1 MKARGNQ
8 PDGREDM
15 YSSTHWHAPTH
26 EKIHAYHK
34 KNTIWKKLAVSVA
47 AVATAIGGVTVTT
60 SAAQAA
66 TNRDSYADTVENS
79 TFQAARAKYG
89 LAEQMSEGATL
100 HAWEWS
106 FKTIEQHIPEI
117 AAAGYTSVQTEP
129 ISAIHTGN
137 KGKIFTEN
145 WYYVY
150 QPTDTTIG
158 NWVMGSESDLKSLCA
173 TAHKYGV
180 RIIVDVVANHMTATW
195 NAIADR
201 WKKSDLYHHDCNDGD
216 VQDYNNRYQVT
227 HCKLLSLYDINTSKT
242 ETANMMHDYLVQAVN
257 DGVDGFR
264 FDAAKHIELP
274 NEYDGSQYWNIVLN
288 NGAQFQY
295 GEVLQDSISHDAD
308 YAKLFANNSRH
319 GGGVTASYYG
329 VKLRG
334 ALSSKNLNAG
344 NLNNWDNAAGGNN
357 LVSWVESHDNY
368 SNKPDD
374 YGASMKMSE
383 WEMTMG
389 WGVIGSRSQTM
400 PLYFDRPVGSGGNQ
414 PQFAEKS
421 QLGDAGSDSWK
432 DSQVVAVNH
441 FRNKMNNA
449 KAKEYMRN
457 CGDNSCLMVER
468 YIKDGN
474 ADSDGVTVVNMNG
487 DKSLAGTETTLDDG
501 TYTDQV
507 NGGTLTVSGGKIT
520 SGTAKGGKISVFYN
534 SNLASVSANPTG
546 GSFKTDTT
554 KVTLHASNVTSA
566 SYTTSEGASGSY
578 QDGDTITIGAKTA
591 VNGTITLK
599 LQGTDKDGKTVS
611 AEYTFTKKDPA
622 AVSIAYAKKPSN
634 WSNLYAYV
642 YVDDSSAATLKQNA
656 KWPGVAMTKVSAG
669 DSCGKDGEYKYE
681 IPDGFDENVR
691 IIFNDGNATNTLKY
705 PADTAEG
712 VDAAGLKIDG
722 TYAWNGDTT
731 ASGTWT
737 ARSCAVVTVN
747 SVKINQKDFTTDLTN
762 GAKTTKLTA
771 TTDPAGVNVSWSSS
785 NEAVAKVASDGTVT
799 PVKAGTAKITAKAG
813 GKTASITVTVTGIPP
828 LDPVEKNTIYATKP
842 SGWGDLYAYVYTGD
856 GATAANNAAWPGVK
870 MTATTASDGCRQA
883 NAYRYAVPD
892 DLAKGAKVIFNDGG
906 SQQYPGSREPGI
918 AYDGG
923 IVKWDGAT
931 AALPALDCPTDVPVT
946 SVSISGSGVKD
957 GKATVR
963 KGASLQLAAAVNPSN
978 ATDRAVSWKSSD
990 TAVATVDKA
999 GKVTGV
1005 KAGTATVTATA
1016 GGKSASV
1023 EVTVEEPRTT
1033 VQITFDAAADLKAG
1047 ETLYAVGDWG
1057 QANAW
1062 KRAGGVRL
1070 AGADGSYTGTATV
1083 AKGHSVTARLVKVAA
1098 DGKTEWDKIGDVKAT
1113 ADSAKTVSLKWDEN
1127 AGKTV
1132 NVTINAAADL
1142 KAGETLYAVGDWGQA
1157 NAWKRAG
1164 GVKLAQSGSIY
1175 TGTAKV
1181 DRNHAMTFRLIKVDA
1196 SGRTTWDPTTDRKT
1210 TADKTKSIGVA
1221 WSINKVNEDG
1231 SIPDGN
1237 EFYITGKGVENG
1249 KLTMQARHLAEL
1261 NLVGASTS
1269 DKVTWWSDSAAVA
1282 VSGTG
1287 TVYAVQKGTAKVS
1300 AKVGTK
1306 IASVDITV
1314 EDNSVNKVS
1323 SVTITGDG
1331 VSNGKLSIVAGK
1343 NIQLNAT
1350 VLPENATNKTVSW
1363 TSSNSS
1369 VVNVMGTGV
1378 LTTAKA
1384 GTATITA
1391 TADGVSAKVAVT
1403 VTAAPNPF
1411 NDDIVIAGAESG
1423 KVIGSEQFQLTVREK
1438 DGSSF
1443 ANVEWSIPDTN
1454 LLMFINKG
1462 FSKTTTGR
1470 TVGLKA
1476 QYDLSRH
1483 DYVDT
1488 VISVKATR
1496 TDGTVL
1502 TAQKKISVGGS
1513 DSVSDSDPLDSLTP
1527 SADGLTKTGDNEYT
1541 ITIPAGSS
1549 KHVSVTA
1556 LPSNAR
1562 QLPLWKELGG
1572 DDTVATVDADGT
1584 IYAHKAGT
1592 FATSANNYN
1601 RYFQLTVVV
1610 E

>member
-15 YSSTHWHAPTH
+15 HSSTHWHAPTH

-622 AVSIAYAKKPSN
+622 AVSVAYAKKPSN

-712 VDAAGLKIDG
+712 EDAAGLSIDG

-762 GAKTTKLTA
+762 GAKTIKLTA

-813 GKTASITVTVTGIPP
+813 GKSASITVTVTGVPP
-828 LDPVEKNTIYATKP
+828 LDPVGKNTIYATKP

-870 MTATTASDGCRQA
+870 MTATTASDGCRQS

-906 SQQYPGSREPGI
+906 SNQYPGSREPGI

-923 IVKWDGAT
+923 IVKWDGA

-946 SVSISGSGVKD
+946 SVSISGPGVKA
-957 GKATVR
+957 GKATIR
-963 KGASLQLAAAVNPSN
+963 RNASLQLAATVSPGN
-978 ATDRAVSWKSSD
+978 ATDRTVAWKSGD

-1005 KAGTATVTATA
+1005 KAGKATITATA

-1023 EVTVEEPRTT
+1023 EVTVEDEPAST
-1033 VQITFDAAADLKAG
+1033 VDITFRASGVDLK
-1047 ETLYAVGDWG
+1047 
-1057 QANAW
+1057 
-1062 KRAGGVRL
+1062 
-1070 AGADGSYTGTATV
+1070 S
-1083 AKGHSVTARLVKVAA
+1083 
-1098 DGKTEWDKIGDVKAT
+1098 
-1113 ADSAKTVSLKWDEN
+1113 
-1127 AGKTV
+1127 
-1132 NVTINAAADL
+1132 
-1142 KAGETLYAVGDWGQA
+1142 GETLYAVGDWGQA

-1164 GVKLAQSGSIY
+1164 GVKLAKSGGSY
-1175 TGTAKV
+1175 TGTTTVAKG
-1181 DRNHAMTFRLIKVDA
+1181 HAMAFRLIKVDA
-1196 SGRTTWDPTTDRKT
+1196 SGKTTWDPAKDRKAVADQSKTLDVTWDGSVVSQNVSVTINAAADLKSGETLYAVGDWGQDGKTWSRASGVKLSAKSDGTYAGTVSVKTGHAMAFRLIKVDASGKTTWDPASDRKT

-1221 WSINKVNEDG
+1221 WDVATVNENG
-1231 SIPDGN
+1231 VPPSTLA
-1237 EFYITGKGVENG
+1237 ITGDGVVNG
-1249 KLTMQARHLAEL
+1249 KLTLSAGSLAQL
-1261 NLVGASTS
+1261 SVSGTS
-1269 DKVTWWSDSAAVA
+1269 SKVDMWWSDGAAVA

-1287 TVYAVQKGTAKVS
+1287 TVYAVQKGTAKVN
-1300 AKVGTK
+1300 AKVDGKTL
-1306 IASVDITV
+1306 SLTITV
-1314 EDNSVNKVS
+1314 E
-1323 SVTITGDG
+1323 
-1331 VSNGKLSIVAGK
+1331 
-1343 NIQLNAT
+1343 
-1350 VLPENATNKTVSW
+1350 
-1363 TSSNSS
+1363 
-1369 VVNVMGTGV
+1369 
-1378 LTTAKA
+1378 
-1384 GTATITA
+1384 
-1391 TADGVSAKVAVT
+1391 
-1403 VTAAPNPF
+1403 
-1411 NDDIVIAGAESG
+1411 
-1423 KVIGSEQFQLTVREK
+1423 
-1438 DGSSF
+1438 
-1443 ANVEWSIPDTN
+1443 
-1454 LLMFINKG
+1454 
-1462 FSKTTTGR
+1462 
-1470 TVGLKA
+1470 
-1476 QYDLSRH
+1476 
-1483 DYVDT
+1483 
-1488 VISVKATR
+1488 
-1496 TDGTVL
+1496 
-1502 TAQKKISVGGS
+1502 
-1513 DSVSDSDPLDSLTP
+1513 
-1527 SADGLTKTGDNEYT
+1527 
-1541 ITIPAGSS
+1541 
-1549 KHVSVTA
+1549 
-1556 LPSNAR
+1556 
-1562 QLPLWKELGG
+1562 
-1572 DDTVATVDADGT
+1572 
-1584 IYAHKAGT
+1584 
-1592 FATSANNYN
+1592 
-1601 RYFQLTVVV
+1601 
-1610 E
+1610 

>member
-1 MKARGNQ
+1 M
-8 PDGREDM
+8 
-15 YSSTHWHAPTH
+15 
-26 EKIHAYHK
+26 
-34 KNTIWKKLAVSVA
+34 
-47 AVATAIGGVTVTT
+47 
-60 SAAQAA
+60 
-66 TNRDSYADTVENS
+66 
-79 TFQAARAKYG
+79 
-89 LAEQMSEGATL
+89 
-100 HAWEWS
+100 
-106 FKTIEQHIPEI
+106 
-117 AAAGYTSVQTEP
+117 
-129 ISAIHTGN
+129 
-137 KGKIFTEN
+137 
-145 WYYVY
+145 
-150 QPTDTTIG
+150 
-158 NWVMGSESDLKSLCA
+158 
-173 TAHKYGV
+173 
-180 RIIVDVVANHMTATW
+180 
-195 NAIADR
+195 
-201 WKKSDLYHHDCNDGD
+201 
-216 VQDYNNRYQVT
+216 
-227 HCKLLSLYDINTSKT
+227 
-242 ETANMMHDYLVQAVN
+242 
-257 DGVDGFR
+257 
-264 FDAAKHIELP
+264 
-274 NEYDGSQYWNIVLN
+274 
-288 NGAQFQY
+288 
-295 GEVLQDSISHDAD
+295 
-308 YAKLFANNSRH
+308 
-319 GGGVTASYYG
+319 
-329 VKLRG
+329 
-334 ALSSKNLNAG
+334 
-344 NLNNWDNAAGGNN
+344 
-357 LVSWVESHDNY
+357 ESHDNY

-566 SYTTSEGASGSY
+566 SYTTSEGSSGSY
-578 QDGDTITIGAKTA
+578 QDGDTIAIGAKTA

-712 VDAAGLKIDG
+712 EDAAGLSIDG

-762 GAKTTKLTA
+762 GAKTIKLTA

-785 NEAVAKVASDGTVT
+785 NETVAKVASDGTVT

-813 GKTASITVTVTGIPP
+813 GKTASITVTVTGVPP
-828 LDPVEKNTIYATKP
+828 LDPVGKNTIYATKP

-883 NAYRYAVPD
+883 NAYRYVVPD

-906 SQQYPGSREPGI
+906 SNQYPGSREPGI

-946 SVSISGSGVKD
+946 SVSISGPGVKD

-963 KGASLQLAAAVNPSN
+963 RNASLQLAATVSPGN
-978 ATDRAVSWKSSD
+978 ATDRTVAWKSGD

-1005 KAGTATVTATA
+1005 KAGKATITATA

-1023 EVTVEEPRTT
+1023 EVTVEEPQTT

-1057 QANAW
+1057 QGKGKIWN
-1062 KRAGGVRL
+1062 RAGGVRL
-1070 AGADGSYTGTATV
+1070 AGADGSYTGTTTV
-1083 AKGHSVTARLVKVAA
+1083 AKGHSVTARLVKVTA
-1098 DGKTEWDKIGDVKAT
+1098 DGKTEWDKIGDMKAT
-1113 ADSAKTVSLKWDEN
+1113 ADSSKTVSLKWDEN

-1132 NVTINAAADL
+1132 GITINAAADL
-1142 KAGETLYAVGDWGQA
+1142 KAGETLYAVGDWGQGKGKIW
-1157 NAWKRAG
+1157 NRAG
-1164 GVKLAQSGSIY
+1164 GVRLAQSGSIY

-1210 TADKTKSIGVA
+1210 TADKTKSIGVT

-1249 KLTMQARHLAEL
+1249 KLTMQAHHLAEL

-1287 TVYAVQKGTAKVS
+1287 TVYAVQKGAAKVS

-1306 IASVDITV
+1306 IASVDVTV

-1323 SVTITGDG
+1323 SVTIAGDG

-1423 KVIGSEQFQLTVREK
+1423 KVIGSEQFQLTAREK

>member
-1 MKARGNQ
+1 MKVRGNQ
-8 PDGREDM
+8 SDGGEDM

-26 EKIHAYHK
+26 EKTHAYHK

-89 LAEQMSEGATL
+89 LTEQMSEGATL

-201 WKKSDLYHHDCNDGD
+201 WRKSDLYHHDCNDGE

-227 HCKLLSLYDINTSKT
+227 HCKLLGLYDINTSKT

-288 NGAQFQY
+288 NGTQFQY

-374 YGASMKMSE
+374 YGASLKMSE

-400 PLYFDRPVGSGGNQ
+400 PLYFDRPVGSGGSQ
-414 PQFAEKS
+414 PQFAEKN

-432 DSQVVAVNH
+432 DPQVVAVNH

-534 SNLASVSANPTG
+534 NNLASVSANPTG

-622 AVSIAYAKKPSN
+622 AVSVAYAKKPSN

-705 PADTAEG
+705 PADTTEG

-762 GAKTTKLTA
+762 GVKTIKLTA

-785 NEAVAKVASDGTVT
+785 NETVAKVASDGTVT
-799 PVKAGTAKITAKAG
+799 PVKAGTAKITAKSG
-813 GKTASITVTVTGIPP
+813 GKTASITVTVTGVPP

-842 SGWGDLYAYVYTGD
+842 SGWGKMYAYVYTGD
-856 GATAANNAAWPGVK
+856 GATAKNNAAWPGVK

-883 NAYRYAVPD
+883 NAYKYVVPD

-906 SQQYPGSREPGI
+906 SQQFPGSRQPGLD
-918 AYDGG
+918 YNGG
-923 IVKWDGAT
+923 IVRWAG
-931 AALPALDCPTDVPVT
+931 
-946 SVSISGSGVKD
+946 SGSTLETLKCETTIPVESVTLSGDGVKA

-963 KGASLQLAAAVNPSN
+963 KGASLQLTATVNPGN
-978 ATDRAVSWKSSD
+978 ATDRTVAWTSSS
-990 TAVATVDKA
+990 TAVATVDKS

-1005 KAGTATVTATA
+1005 KAGTATVTAKA
-1016 GGKSASV
+1016 GGKTASV
-1023 EVTVEEPRTT
+1023 EVTV
-1033 VQITFDAAADLKAG
+1033 
-1047 ETLYAVGDWG
+1047 
-1057 QANAW
+1057 
-1062 KRAGGVRL
+1062 
-1070 AGADGSYTGTATV
+1070 
-1083 AKGHSVTARLVKVAA
+1083 
-1098 DGKTEWDKIGDVKAT
+1098 
-1113 ADSAKTVSLKWDEN
+1113 
-1127 AGKTV
+1127 
-1132 NVTINAAADL
+1132 
-1142 KAGETLYAVGDWGQA
+1142 
-1157 NAWKRAG
+1157 
-1164 GVKLAQSGSIY
+1164 
-1175 TGTAKV
+1175 
-1181 DRNHAMTFRLIKVDA
+1181 
-1196 SGRTTWDPTTDRKT
+1196 
-1210 TADKTKSIGVA
+1210 
-1221 WSINKVNEDG
+1221 
-1231 SIPDGN
+1231 
-1237 EFYITGKGVENG
+1237 
-1249 KLTMQARHLAEL
+1249 
-1261 NLVGASTS
+1261 
-1269 DKVTWWSDSAAVA
+1269 
-1282 VSGTG
+1282 
-1287 TVYAVQKGTAKVS
+1287 
-1300 AKVGTK
+1300 
-1306 IASVDITV
+1306 
-1314 EDNSVNKVS
+1314 
-1323 SVTITGDG
+1323 
-1331 VSNGKLSIVAGK
+1331 
-1343 NIQLNAT
+1343 
-1350 VLPENATNKTVSW
+1350 
-1363 TSSNSS
+1363 
-1369 VVNVMGTGV
+1369 
-1378 LTTAKA
+1378 
-1384 GTATITA
+1384 
-1391 TADGVSAKVAVT
+1391 
-1403 VTAAPNPF
+1403 
-1411 NDDIVIAGAESG
+1411 
-1423 KVIGSEQFQLTVREK
+1423 
-1438 DGSSF
+1438 
-1443 ANVEWSIPDTN
+1443 
-1454 LLMFINKG
+1454 
-1462 FSKTTTGR
+1462 TGR
-1470 TVGLKA
+1470 
-1476 QYDLSRH
+1476 
-1483 DYVDT
+1483 
-1488 VISVKATR
+1488 
-1496 TDGTVL
+1496 
-1502 TAQKKISVGGS
+1502 
-1513 DSVSDSDPLDSLTP
+1513 
-1527 SADGLTKTGDNEYT
+1527 
-1541 ITIPAGSS
+1541 
-1549 KHVSVTA
+1549 
-1556 LPSNAR
+1556 
-1562 QLPLWKELGG
+1562 
-1572 DDTVATVDADGT
+1572 
-1584 IYAHKAGT
+1584 
-1592 FATSANNYN
+1592 
-1601 RYFQLTVVV
+1601 
-1610 E
+1610 

>member
-15 YSSTHWHAPTH
+15 HSSTHWHAPTH

-566 SYTTSEGASGSY
+566 SYTTSEGSSGSY
-578 QDGDTITIGAKTA
+578 QDGDTIAIGAKTA
-591 VNGTITLK
+591 VNGIITLK

-712 VDAAGLKIDG
+712 EDAAGLSIDG

-762 GAKTTKLTA
+762 GAKTIKLTA

-813 GKTASITVTVTGIPP
+813 GKSASITVTVTGVPP
-828 LDPVEKNTIYATKP
+828 LDPVGKNTIYATKP

-892 DLAKGAKVIFNDGG
+892 DLSKDAKVIFNDGG
-906 SQQYPGSREPGI
+906 SQQFPGSREPGI

-946 SVSISGSGVKD
+946 SVSISGPGVKD

-963 KGASLQLAAAVNPSN
+963 KGASLQLAATVSPGN
-978 ATDRAVSWKSSD
+978 ATDRTVAWKSGD

-1005 KAGTATVTATA
+1005 KAGKATITATA

-1057 QANAW
+1057 QGKGKIWN
-1062 KRAGGVRL
+1062 RAGGVR
-1070 AGADGSYTGTATV
+1070 
-1083 AKGHSVTARLVKVAA
+1083 
-1098 DGKTEWDKIGDVKAT
+1098 
-1113 ADSAKTVSLKWDEN
+1113 
-1127 AGKTV
+1127 
-1132 NVTINAAADL
+1132 
-1142 KAGETLYAVGDWGQA
+1142 
-1157 NAWKRAG
+1157 
-1164 GVKLAQSGSIY
+1164 LAQSGSIY

-1210 TADKTKSIGVA
+1210 TADKTKSIGVT

-1249 KLTMQARHLAEL
+1249 KLTMQAHHLAEL

-1282 VSGTG
+1282 VSDTG
-1287 TVYAVQKGTAKVS
+1287 TVYAVQKGAAKVS

-1403 VTAAPNPF
+1403 VTTAPNPF

-1423 KVIGSEQFQLTVREK
+1423 KVIGSEQFQLTAREK

>member
-8 PDGREDM
+8 PDGKEDM

-201 WKKSDLYHHDCNDGD
+201 WRKSDLYHHDCNDGD

-566 SYTTSEGASGSY
+566 SYTTSEGGSGSY
-578 QDGDTITIGAKTA
+578 QDGDTIAIGAKTA

-599 LQGTDKDGKTVS
+599 LQGADKDGKTVS

-762 GAKTTKLTA
+762 GAKTIKLTA

-813 GKTASITVTVTGIPP
+813 GKSASITVTVTGVPP
-828 LDPVEKNTIYATKP
+828 LDPVGKNTIYATKP

-870 MTATTASDGCRQA
+870 MTATTASDGCRQS

-906 SQQYPGSREPGI
+906 SQQFPGSREPGI

-923 IVKWDGAT
+923 IVKWDGAA

-946 SVSISGSGVKD
+946 SVSISGPGVKD

-963 KGASLQLAAAVNPSN
+963 RNASLQLAATVSPGN
-978 ATDRAVSWKSSD
+978 ATDRTVAWKSGD

-1005 KAGTATVTATA
+1005 KAGKATITATA

-1023 EVTVEEPRTT
+1023 EVTVEEPQTT

-1057 QANAW
+1057 QGKGKIWN
-1062 KRAGGVRL
+1062 RAGGVR
-1070 AGADGSYTGTATV
+1070 
-1083 AKGHSVTARLVKVAA
+1083 
-1098 DGKTEWDKIGDVKAT
+1098 
-1113 ADSAKTVSLKWDEN
+1113 
-1127 AGKTV
+1127 
-1132 NVTINAAADL
+1132 
-1142 KAGETLYAVGDWGQA
+1142 
-1157 NAWKRAG
+1157 
-1164 GVKLAQSGSIY
+1164 LAQSGSIY

-1210 TADKTKSIGVA
+1210 TADKTKSIGVT

-1249 KLTMQARHLAEL
+1249 KLTMQAHHLAEL

-1287 TVYAVQKGTAKVS
+1287 TVYAVQKGAAKVS

-1306 IASVDITV
+1306 IASVDVTV

-1323 SVTITGDG
+1323 SVTIAGDG

-1423 KVIGSEQFQLTVREK
+1423 KVIGSEQFQLTAREK

>member
-1 MKARGNQ
+1 M
-8 PDGREDM
+8 
-15 YSSTHWHAPTH
+15 
-26 EKIHAYHK
+26 
-34 KNTIWKKLAVSVA
+34 
-47 AVATAIGGVTVTT
+47 
-60 SAAQAA
+60 
-66 TNRDSYADTVENS
+66 
-79 TFQAARAKYG
+79 
-89 LAEQMSEGATL
+89 
-100 HAWEWS
+100 
-106 FKTIEQHIPEI
+106 
-117 AAAGYTSVQTEP
+117 
-129 ISAIHTGN
+129 
-137 KGKIFTEN
+137 
-145 WYYVY
+145 
-150 QPTDTTIG
+150 
-158 NWVMGSESDLKSLCA
+158 
-173 TAHKYGV
+173 
-180 RIIVDVVANHMTATW
+180 
-195 NAIADR
+195 
-201 WKKSDLYHHDCNDGD
+201 
-216 VQDYNNRYQVT
+216 
-227 HCKLLSLYDINTSKT
+227 
-242 ETANMMHDYLVQAVN
+242 
-257 DGVDGFR
+257 
-264 FDAAKHIELP
+264 
-274 NEYDGSQYWNIVLN
+274 
-288 NGAQFQY
+288 
-295 GEVLQDSISHDAD
+295 
-308 YAKLFANNSRH
+308 
-319 GGGVTASYYG
+319 
-329 VKLRG
+329 
-334 ALSSKNLNAG
+334 
-344 NLNNWDNAAGGNN
+344 
-357 LVSWVESHDNY
+357 
-368 SNKPDD
+368 
-374 YGASMKMSE
+374 
-383 WEMTMG
+383 
-389 WGVIGSRSQTM
+389 
-400 PLYFDRPVGSGGNQ
+400 
-414 PQFAEKS
+414 
-421 QLGDAGSDSWK
+421 
-432 DSQVVAVNH
+432 
-441 FRNKMNNA
+441 
-449 KAKEYMRN
+449 
-457 CGDNSCLMVER
+457 
-468 YIKDGN
+468 
-474 ADSDGVTVVNMNG
+474 
-487 DKSLAGTETTLDDG
+487 
-501 TYTDQV
+501 
-507 NGGTLTVSGGKIT
+507 
-520 SGTAKGGKISVFYN
+520 
-534 SNLASVSANPTG
+534 
-546 GSFKTDTT
+546 
-554 KVTLHASNVTSA
+554 TLHASNVTSA

-622 AVSIAYAKKPSN
+622 AVSVAYAKKPSN

-712 VDAAGLKIDG
+712 EDAAGLSIDG

-762 GAKTTKLTA
+762 GAKTIKLTA

-785 NEAVAKVASDGTVT
+785 NETVAKVASDGTVT

-813 GKTASITVTVTGIPP
+813 GKTASITVTVTGVPP

-906 SQQYPGSREPGI
+906 SNQYPGSREPGI

-946 SVSISGSGVKD
+946 SVSISGPGVKA
-957 GKATVR
+957 GKATIR
-963 KGASLQLAAAVNPSN
+963 RNASLQLAATVSPGN
-978 ATDRAVSWKSSD
+978 ATDRTVAWKSGD

-1005 KAGTATVTATA
+1005 KAGKATITATA

-1023 EVTVEEPRTT
+1023 EVTVEEPQTT

-1057 QANAW
+1057 QGKGKIWN
-1062 KRAGGVRL
+1062 RAGGVRL
-1070 AGADGSYTGTATV
+1070 AGADGSYTGTTTV
-1083 AKGHSVTARLVKVAA
+1083 AKGHSVTARLVKVTA

-1113 ADSAKTVSLKWDEN
+1113 ADSSKTVSLKWDEN

-1132 NVTINAAADL
+1132 GITINAAADL
-1142 KAGETLYAVGDWGQA
+1142 KAGETLYAVGDWGQGKGKIW
-1157 NAWKRAG
+1157 NRAG
-1164 GVKLAQSGSIY
+1164 GVRLAQSGSIY

-1210 TADKTKSIGVA
+1210 TADKTKSIGVT

-1249 KLTMQARHLAEL
+1249 KLTMQAHHLAEL

-1306 IASVDITV
+1306 IASVDVTV

-1323 SVTITGDG
+1323 SVTIAGDG

-1423 KVIGSEQFQLTVREK
+1423 KVIGSEQFQLTAREK

>member
-15 YSSTHWHAPTH
+15 HSSTHWHAPTH

-106 FKTIEQHIPEI
+106 FKTIERHIPEI

-216 VQDYNNRYQVT
+216 VQDYNNRYLVT

-566 SYTTSEGASGSY
+566 SYTTSEGSSGSY
-578 QDGDTITIGAKTA
+578 QDGGTIAIGAKTA
-591 VNGTITLK
+591 VNGIITLK

-712 VDAAGLKIDG
+712 EDAAGLSIDG

-762 GAKTTKLTA
+762 GAKTIKLTA

-813 GKTASITVTVTGIPP
+813 GKTASITVTVTGVPP

-883 NAYRYAVPD
+883 NAYRYVVPD
-892 DLAKGAKVIFNDGG
+892 DLSKGAKVIFNDGG
-906 SQQYPGSREPGI
+906 SNQYPGSREPGI

-946 SVSISGSGVKD
+946 SVSISGPGVKA

-963 KGASLQLAAAVNPSN
+963 KGASLQLAATVSPGN
-978 ATDRAVSWKSSD
+978 ATDRTVAWKSGD

-1005 KAGTATVTATA
+1005 KAGKATITATA

-1023 EVTVEEPRTT
+1023 EVTVEEPQTT

-1057 QANAW
+1057 QGKGKIWN
-1062 KRAGGVRL
+1062 RAGGVR
-1070 AGADGSYTGTATV
+1070 
-1083 AKGHSVTARLVKVAA
+1083 
-1098 DGKTEWDKIGDVKAT
+1098 
-1113 ADSAKTVSLKWDEN
+1113 
-1127 AGKTV
+1127 
-1132 NVTINAAADL
+1132 
-1142 KAGETLYAVGDWGQA
+1142 
-1157 NAWKRAG
+1157 
-1164 GVKLAQSGSIY
+1164 LAQSGSIY

-1210 TADKTKSIGVA
+1210 TADKTKSIGVT

-1249 KLTMQARHLAEL
+1249 KLTMQAHHLAEL

-1287 TVYAVQKGTAKVS
+1287 TVYAVQKGAAKVS

-1306 IASVDITV
+1306 IASVDVTV

-1323 SVTITGDG
+1323 SVTIAGDG

-1423 KVIGSEQFQLTVREK
+1423 KVIGSEQFQLTAREK

-1572 DDTVATVDADGT
+1572 DDAVATVDADGT

-1601 RYFQLTVVV
+1601 RYFKLTVVV

>member
-1 MKARGNQ
+1 MKVRGNQ
-8 PDGREDM
+8 SDGGEDM

-26 EKIHAYHK
+26 EKTHAYHK

-89 LAEQMSEGATL
+89 LTEQMSEGATL

-201 WKKSDLYHHDCNDGD
+201 WRKSDLYHHDCNDGE

-227 HCKLLSLYDINTSKT
+227 HCKLLGLYDINTSKT

-288 NGAQFQY
+288 NGTQFQY

-374 YGASMKMSE
+374 YGASLKMSE

-400 PLYFDRPVGSGGNQ
+400 PLYFDRPVGSGGSQ
-414 PQFAEKS
+414 PQFAEKN

-432 DSQVVAVNH
+432 DPQVVAVNH

-534 SNLASVSANPTG
+534 NNLASVSANPTG

-622 AVSIAYAKKPSN
+622 AVSVAYAKKPSN

-705 PADTAEG
+705 PADTTEG

-762 GAKTTKLTA
+762 GVKTIKLTA

-799 PVKAGTAKITAKAG
+799 PVKAGTAKITAKSG
-813 GKTASITVTVTGIPP
+813 GKTASITVTVTGVPP

-856 GATAANNAAWPGVK
+856 GATAVNNAAWPGVK

-883 NAYRYAVPD
+883 NAYKYVVPD

-906 SQQYPGSREPGI
+906 SKQFPGSRQPGI

-923 IVKWDGAT
+923 IVKWDGARST
-931 AALPALDCPTDVPVT
+931 LRPLNCTTTVPVT
-946 SVSISGSGVKD
+946 SVAHLRRRREGRQGH
-957 GKATVR
+957 R
-963 KGASLQLAAAVNPSN
+963 
-978 ATDRAVSWKSSD
+978 
-990 TAVATVDKA
+990 
-999 GKVTGV
+999 
-1005 KAGTATVTATA
+1005 
-1016 GGKSASV
+1016 
-1023 EVTVEEPRTT
+1023 EEGR
-1033 VQITFDAAADLKAG
+1033 VAAADGYGQPGQRHRQDGRLDQLQHRG
-1047 ETLYAVGDWG
+1047 RHGRQVRQGDGREGRHRDRHREGGRQDRERRGHRDRYAVPGPADDGVLQGPVLVEEREGELQGVLEPAAGRGRGQDDPGVRRLVEAHDPRHEGREGQGRVHGRQLVGQQRRQGLLRHRRGDG
-1057 QANAW
+1057 RVRRQGLLLRAVVPARQEAADDGVVQAGLLVEDGEGELQGVRRQADRRHERGPDGVVRRLVEAHDPRHEG
-1062 KRAGGVRL
+1062 RAGQGRVHGRQVVGQQL
-1070 AGADGSYTGTATV
+1070 RQELLRDRVEHGRG
-1083 AKGHSVTARLVKVAA
+1083 RR
-1098 DGKTEWDKIGDVKAT
+1098 
-1113 ADSAKTVSLKWDEN
+1113 
-1127 AGKTV
+1127 
-1132 NVTINAAADL
+1132 
-1142 KAGETLYAVGDWGQA
+1142 AVHRRRDPCL
-1157 NAWKRAG
+1157 R
-1164 GVKLAQSGSIY
+1164 
-1175 TGTAKV
+1175 
-1181 DRNHAMTFRLIKVDA
+1181 
-1196 SGRTTWDPTTDRKT
+1196 GRR
-1210 TADKTKSIGVA
+1210 
-1221 WSINKVNEDG
+1221 
-1231 SIPDGN
+1231 
-1237 EFYITGKGVENG
+1237 
-1249 KLTMQARHLAEL
+1249 
-1261 NLVGASTS
+1261 
-1269 DKVTWWSDSAAVA
+1269 AVA
-1282 VSGTG
+1282 
-1287 TVYAVQKGTAKVS
+1287 
-1300 AKVGTK
+1300 
-1306 IASVDITV
+1306 
-1314 EDNSVNKVS
+1314 EH
-1323 SVTITGDG
+1323 
-1331 VSNGKLSIVAGK
+1331 
-1343 NIQLNAT
+1343 
-1350 VLPENATNKTVSW
+1350 
-1363 TSSNSS
+1363 
-1369 VVNVMGTGV
+1369 
-1378 LTTAKA
+1378 
-1384 GTATITA
+1384 
-1391 TADGVSAKVAVT
+1391 
-1403 VTAAPNPF
+1403 
-1411 NDDIVIAGAESG
+1411 
-1423 KVIGSEQFQLTVREK
+1423 R
-1438 DGSSF
+1438 
-1443 ANVEWSIPDTN
+1443 
-1454 LLMFINKG
+1454 
-1462 FSKTTTGR
+1462 
-1470 TVGLKA
+1470 
-1476 QYDLSRH
+1476 
-1483 DYVDT
+1483 
-1488 VISVKATR
+1488 
-1496 TDGTVL
+1496 
-1502 TAQKKISVGGS
+1502 
-1513 DSVSDSDPLDSLTP
+1513 
-1527 SADGLTKTGDNEYT
+1527 
-1541 ITIPAGSS
+1541 
-1549 KHVSVTA
+1549 
-1556 LPSNAR
+1556 
-1562 QLPLWKELGG
+1562 
-1572 DDTVATVDADGT
+1572 
-1584 IYAHKAGT
+1584 
-1592 FATSANNYN
+1592 
-1601 RYFQLTVVV
+1601 
-1610 E
+1610 

>member
-1 MKARGNQ
+1 M
-8 PDGREDM
+8 
-15 YSSTHWHAPTH
+15 
-26 EKIHAYHK
+26 
-34 KNTIWKKLAVSVA
+34 
-47 AVATAIGGVTVTT
+47 
-60 SAAQAA
+60 
-66 TNRDSYADTVENS
+66 
-79 TFQAARAKYG
+79 
-89 LAEQMSEGATL
+89 
-100 HAWEWS
+100 
-106 FKTIEQHIPEI
+106 
-117 AAAGYTSVQTEP
+117 
-129 ISAIHTGN
+129 
-137 KGKIFTEN
+137 
-145 WYYVY
+145 
-150 QPTDTTIG
+150 
-158 NWVMGSESDLKSLCA
+158 
-173 TAHKYGV
+173 
-180 RIIVDVVANHMTATW
+180 
-195 NAIADR
+195 
-201 WKKSDLYHHDCNDGD
+201 
-216 VQDYNNRYQVT
+216 T

-520 SGTAKGGKISVFYN
+520 SGTAKGGKINVFYN

-762 GAKTTKLTA
+762 GAKTIKLTA

-813 GKTASITVTVTGIPP
+813 GKSASITVTVTGVPP
-828 LDPVEKNTIYATKP
+828 LDPVGKNTIYATKP

-856 GATAANNAAWPGVK
+856 GATAANNAAWPGVE
-870 MTATTASDGCRQA
+870 MTATTASDGCKQA

-892 DLAKGAKVIFNDGG
+892 DLSKGAKVIFNDGG
-906 SQQYPGSREPGI
+906 SNQYPGSREPGI

-946 SVSISGSGVKD
+946 SVSISGPGVKD

-963 KGASLQLAAAVNPSN
+963 RNASLQLAATVSPGN
-978 ATDRAVSWKSSD
+978 ATDRTVAWKSGD

-1005 KAGTATVTATA
+1005 KTGKATITATA

-1023 EVTVEEPRTT
+1023 EVTVEEPQTT

-1057 QANAW
+1057 QGKGKIWN
-1062 KRAGGVRL
+1062 RAGGVRL
-1070 AGADGSYTGTATV
+1070 AGADGSYTGTTTV
-1083 AKGHSVTARLVKVAA
+1083 AKGHSVTARLVKVTA
-1098 DGKTEWDKIGDVKAT
+1098 DGKTEWDKIGDMKAT
-1113 ADSAKTVSLKWDEN
+1113 ADSSKTVSLKWDEN

-1132 NVTINAAADL
+1132 GITINAAADL
-1142 KAGETLYAVGDWGQA
+1142 KAGETLYAVGDWGQGKGKIW
-1157 NAWKRAG
+1157 NRAG
-1164 GVKLAQSGSIY
+1164 GVRLAQSGSIY

-1210 TADKTKSIGVA
+1210 TADKTKSIGVT

-1249 KLTMQARHLAEL
+1249 KLTMQAHHLAEL

-1306 IASVDITV
+1306 IASVDVTV

-1323 SVTITGDG
+1323 SVTIAGDG

-1423 KVIGSEQFQLTVREK
+1423 KVIGSEQFQLTAREK

-1462 FSKTTTGR
+1462 FSKKTTGR

>member
-15 YSSTHWHAPTH
+15 HSSTHWHAPTH
-26 EKIHAYHK
+26 EKIRAYHK

-566 SYTTSEGASGSY
+566 SYTTSEGSSGSY
-578 QDGDTITIGAKTA
+578 QDGDTIAIGAKTA
-591 VNGTITLK
+591 VNGIITLK

-712 VDAAGLKIDG
+712 EDAAGLSIDG

-762 GAKTTKLTA
+762 GAKTIKLTA

-799 PVKAGTAKITAKAG
+799 PVKAGTAKITAKSG
-813 GKTASITVTVTGIPP
+813 GKTASITVTVTGVPP
-828 LDPVEKNTIYATKP
+828 LDPVGKNTIYATKP

-906 SQQYPGSREPGI
+906 SNQYPGSREPGI

-946 SVSISGSGVKD
+946 SVSISGPGVKD

-963 KGASLQLAAAVNPSN
+963 RNASLQLAATVSPGN
-978 ATDRAVSWKSSD
+978 ATDRTVAWKSGD

-1005 KAGTATVTATA
+1005 KAGKATITATA

-1023 EVTVEEPRTT
+1023 EVTVEEPQTT

-1057 QANAW
+1057 QGKGKIWN
-1062 KRAGGVRL
+1062 RAGGVR
-1070 AGADGSYTGTATV
+1070 
-1083 AKGHSVTARLVKVAA
+1083 
-1098 DGKTEWDKIGDVKAT
+1098 
-1113 ADSAKTVSLKWDEN
+1113 
-1127 AGKTV
+1127 
-1132 NVTINAAADL
+1132 
-1142 KAGETLYAVGDWGQA
+1142 
-1157 NAWKRAG
+1157 
-1164 GVKLAQSGSIY
+1164 LAQSGSIY

-1210 TADKTKSIGVA
+1210 TADKTKSIGVT

-1249 KLTMQARHLAEL
+1249 KLTMQAHHLAEL

-1287 TVYAVQKGTAKVS
+1287 TVYAVQKGAAKVS

-1323 SVTITGDG
+1323 SVTIAGDG

-1423 KVIGSEQFQLTVREK
+1423 KVIGSEQFQLTAREK

>member
-15 YSSTHWHAPTH
+15 HSSTHWHAPTH

-566 SYTTSEGASGSY
+566 SYTTSEGSSGSY
-578 QDGDTITIGAKTA
+578 QDGDTIAIGAKTA

-712 VDAAGLKIDG
+712 EDAAGLSIDG

-762 GAKTTKLTA
+762 GAKTIKLTA

-785 NEAVAKVASDGTVT
+785 NETVAKVASDGTVT

-813 GKTASITVTVTGIPP
+813 GKTASITVTVTGVPP
-828 LDPVEKNTIYATKP
+828 LDPVGKNTIYATKP

-883 NAYRYAVPD
+883 NAYRYVVPD

-906 SQQYPGSREPGI
+906 SNQYPGSREPGI

-946 SVSISGSGVKD
+946 SVSISGPGVKD

-963 KGASLQLAAAVNPSN
+963 RNASLQLAATVSPGN
-978 ATDRAVSWKSSD
+978 ATDRTVAWKSGD

-1005 KAGTATVTATA
+1005 KAGKATITATA

-1023 EVTVEEPRTT
+1023 EVTVEDEPAST
-1033 VQITFDAAADLKAG
+1033 VDITFRASGVDLK
-1047 ETLYAVGDWG
+1047 
-1057 QANAW
+1057 
-1062 KRAGGVRL
+1062 
-1070 AGADGSYTGTATV
+1070 S
-1083 AKGHSVTARLVKVAA
+1083 
-1098 DGKTEWDKIGDVKAT
+1098 
-1113 ADSAKTVSLKWDEN
+1113 
-1127 AGKTV
+1127 
-1132 NVTINAAADL
+1132 
-1142 KAGETLYAVGDWGQA
+1142 GETLYAVGDWGQA

-1164 GVKLAQSGSIY
+1164 GVKLAKSGGSY
-1175 TGTAKV
+1175 TGTTTVAKG
-1181 DRNHAMTFRLIKVDA
+1181 HAMAFRLIKVDA
-1196 SGRTTWDPTTDRKT
+1196 SGKTTWDPAKDRKAVADQSKTLDVTWDGSVVSQNVSVTINAAADLKSGETLYAVGDWGQDGKTWSRASGVKLSAKSDGTYAGTVSVKTGHAMAFRLIKVDASGKTTWDPASDRKT

-1221 WSINKVNEDG
+1221 WDVATVNENG
-1231 SIPDGN
+1231 VPPSTLA
-1237 EFYITGKGVENG
+1237 ITGDGVVNG
-1249 KLTMQARHLAEL
+1249 KLTLSAGSLAQL
-1261 NLVGASTS
+1261 SVSGTS
-1269 DKVTWWSDSAAVA
+1269 SKVDMWWSDGAAVA

-1287 TVYAVQKGTAKVS
+1287 TVYAVQKGTAKVN
-1300 AKVGTK
+1300 AKVDGKTL
-1306 IASVDITV
+1306 SLTITV
-1314 EDNSVNKVS
+1314 E
-1323 SVTITGDG
+1323 
-1331 VSNGKLSIVAGK
+1331 
-1343 NIQLNAT
+1343 
-1350 VLPENATNKTVSW
+1350 
-1363 TSSNSS
+1363 
-1369 VVNVMGTGV
+1369 
-1378 LTTAKA
+1378 
-1384 GTATITA
+1384 
-1391 TADGVSAKVAVT
+1391 
-1403 VTAAPNPF
+1403 
-1411 NDDIVIAGAESG
+1411 
-1423 KVIGSEQFQLTVREK
+1423 
-1438 DGSSF
+1438 
-1443 ANVEWSIPDTN
+1443 
-1454 LLMFINKG
+1454 
-1462 FSKTTTGR
+1462 
-1470 TVGLKA
+1470 
-1476 QYDLSRH
+1476 
-1483 DYVDT
+1483 
-1488 VISVKATR
+1488 
-1496 TDGTVL
+1496 
-1502 TAQKKISVGGS
+1502 
-1513 DSVSDSDPLDSLTP
+1513 
-1527 SADGLTKTGDNEYT
+1527 
-1541 ITIPAGSS
+1541 
-1549 KHVSVTA
+1549 
-1556 LPSNAR
+1556 
-1562 QLPLWKELGG
+1562 
-1572 DDTVATVDADGT
+1572 
-1584 IYAHKAGT
+1584 
-1592 FATSANNYN
+1592 
-1601 RYFQLTVVV
+1601 
-1610 E
+1610 

>member
-1 MKARGNQ
+1 MKVRGNQ
-8 PDGREDM
+8 SDGGEDM

-26 EKIHAYHK
+26 EKTHAYHK

-89 LAEQMSEGATL
+89 LTEQMSEGATL

-201 WKKSDLYHHDCNDGD
+201 WRKSDLYHHDCNDGE

-227 HCKLLSLYDINTSKT
+227 HCKLLGLYDINTSKT

-288 NGAQFQY
+288 NGTQFQY

-374 YGASMKMSE
+374 YGASLKMSE

-400 PLYFDRPVGSGGNQ
+400 PLYFDRPVGSGGSQ
-414 PQFAEKS
+414 PQFAEKN

-432 DSQVVAVNH
+432 DPQVVAVNH

-534 SNLASVSANPTG
+534 NNLASVSANPTG

-622 AVSIAYAKKPSN
+622 AVSVAYAKKPSN

-705 PADTAEG
+705 PADTTEG

-762 GAKTTKLTA
+762 GVKTIKLTA

-785 NEAVAKVASDGTVT
+785 NETVAKVASDGTVT
-799 PVKAGTAKITAKAG
+799 PVKAGTAKITAKSG
-813 GKTASITVTVTGIPP
+813 GKTASITVTVTGVPP

-856 GATAANNAAWPGVK
+856 GATAVNNAAWPGVK

-883 NAYRYAVPD
+883 NAYKYVVPD

-906 SQQYPGSREPGI
+906 SNQYPGSREPGI

-946 SVSISGSGVKD
+946 SVSISGPGVKA

-963 KGASLQLAAAVNPSN
+963 KGASLQLTATVNPGN
-978 ATDRAVSWKSSD
+978 ATDRTVAWTSSS
-990 TAVATVDKA
+990 TAVATVDKS

-1005 KAGTATVTATA
+1005 KAGTATVTAKA
-1016 GGKSASV
+1016 GGKTASV
-1023 EVTVEEPRTT
+1023 EVTVTDTPSPAQPMT
-1033 VQITFDAAADLKAG
+1033 VYYKAPSSWKSVKANYRVYSSPQQAAAGVKM
-1047 ETLYAVGDWG
+1047 T
-1057 QANAW
+1057 QACDGWW
-1062 KRAGGVRL
+1062 KL
-1070 AGADGSYTGTATV
+1070 TIPDTKGA
-1083 AKGHSVTARLVKVAA
+1083 RVKVAFTDGSSWDSNGGKDYYGTGA
-1098 DGKTEWDKIGDVKAT
+1098 VMAVSGGKVSSSEPSCQPDKKQPMTVWYRPASSWKTVKANYRVYADKQIAATNVGLTESCDGWWKLTIPDTKGAQVKVAFTDGKSWDNNSGRNYYATGSSMAVAGGQFIGDVT
-1113 ADSAKTVSLKWDEN
+1113 PVC
-1127 AGKTV
+1127 
-1132 NVTINAAADL
+1132 
-1142 KAGETLYAVGDWGQA
+1142 
-1157 NAWKRAG
+1157 
-1164 GVKLAQSGSIY
+1164 
-1175 TGTAKV
+1175 
-1181 DRNHAMTFRLIKVDA
+1181 
-1196 SGRTTWDPTTDRKT
+1196 
-1210 TADKTKSIGVA
+1210 
-1221 WSINKVNEDG
+1221 
-1231 SIPDGN
+1231 
-1237 EFYITGKGVENG
+1237 
-1249 KLTMQARHLAEL
+1249 
-1261 NLVGASTS
+1261 
-1269 DKVTWWSDSAAVA
+1269 AVA
-1282 VSGTG
+1282 
-1287 TVYAVQKGTAKVS
+1287 
-1300 AKVGTK
+1300 
-1306 IASVDITV
+1306 
-1314 EDNSVNKVS
+1314 
-1323 SVTITGDG
+1323 
-1331 VSNGKLSIVAGK
+1331 
-1343 NIQLNAT
+1343 
-1350 VLPENATNKTVSW
+1350 
-1363 TSSNSS
+1363 
-1369 VVNVMGTGV
+1369 
-1378 LTTAKA
+1378 
-1384 GTATITA
+1384 
-1391 TADGVSAKVAVT
+1391 
-1403 VTAAPNPF
+1403 
-1411 NDDIVIAGAESG
+1411 
-1423 KVIGSEQFQLTVREK
+1423 EQ
-1438 DGSSF
+1438 
-1443 ANVEWSIPDTN
+1443 
-1454 LLMFINKG
+1454 
-1462 FSKTTTGR
+1462 
-1470 TVGLKA
+1470 
-1476 QYDLSRH
+1476 
-1483 DYVDT
+1483 
-1488 VISVKATR
+1488 
-1496 TDGTVL
+1496 
-1502 TAQKKISVGGS
+1502 
-1513 DSVSDSDPLDSLTP
+1513 
-1527 SADGLTKTGDNEYT
+1527 
-1541 ITIPAGSS
+1541 
-1549 KHVSVTA
+1549 
-1556 LPSNAR
+1556 
-1562 QLPLWKELGG
+1562 
-1572 DDTVATVDADGT
+1572 
-1584 IYAHKAGT
+1584 
-1592 FATSANNYN
+1592 
-1601 RYFQLTVVV
+1601 
-1610 E
+1610 

>member
-15 YSSTHWHAPTH
+15 HSSTHWHATTH

-566 SYTTSEGASGSY
+566 SYTTSEGSSGSY
-578 QDGDTITIGAKTA
+578 QDGDTIAIGAKTA

-622 AVSIAYAKKPSN
+622 AVSVAYAKKPSN

-712 VDAAGLKIDG
+712 EDAAGLSIDG

-762 GAKTTKLTA
+762 GAKTIKLTA

-813 GKTASITVTVTGIPP
+813 GKSASITVTVTGVPP
-828 LDPVEKNTIYATKP
+828 LDPVGKNTIYATKP

-906 SQQYPGSREPGI
+906 SNQYPGSREPGI

-931 AALPALDCPTDVPVT
+931 AALPALGCPTDVPVT
-946 SVSISGSGVKD
+946 SVSISGPGVKD

-963 KGASLQLAAAVNPSN
+963 RNASLQLAATVSPGN
-978 ATDRAVSWKSSD
+978 ATDRTVAWKSGD

-1005 KAGTATVTATA
+1005 KAGKATITATA

-1023 EVTVEEPRTT
+1023 EVTVEEPQTT
-1033 VQITFDAAADLKAG
+1033 VQITFRAAADLKAG

-1057 QANAW
+1057 QGKGKIWN
-1062 KRAGGVRL
+1062 RAGGVR
-1070 AGADGSYTGTATV
+1070 
-1083 AKGHSVTARLVKVAA
+1083 
-1098 DGKTEWDKIGDVKAT
+1098 
-1113 ADSAKTVSLKWDEN
+1113 
-1127 AGKTV
+1127 
-1132 NVTINAAADL
+1132 
-1142 KAGETLYAVGDWGQA
+1142 
-1157 NAWKRAG
+1157 
-1164 GVKLAQSGSIY
+1164 LAQSGSIY

-1210 TADKTKSIGVA
+1210 TADKTKSIGVT

-1249 KLTMQARHLAEL
+1249 KLTMQAHHLAEL

-1287 TVYAVQKGTAKVS
+1287 TVYAVQKGAAKVS

-1306 IASVDITV
+1306 IASVDVTV

-1323 SVTITGDG
+1323 SVTIAGDG

-1423 KVIGSEQFQLTVREK
+1423 KVIGSEQFQLTAREK

>member
-400 PLYFDRPVGSGGNQ
+400 PLYFDRPVGSGGSQ

-534 SNLASVSANPTG
+534 SNLASVSANPTS

-622 AVSIAYAKKPSN
+622 AVSVAYAKKPSN

-712 VDAAGLKIDG
+712 EDAAGLSIDG

-813 GKTASITVTVTGIPP
+813 GKSASITVTVTGVPP
-828 LDPVEKNTIYATKP
+828 LDPVGKNTIYATKP

-946 SVSISGSGVKD
+946 SVSISGPGVKD

-963 KGASLQLAAAVNPSN
+963 KGASLQLAATVSPGN
-978 ATDRAVSWKSSD
+978 ATDRTVSWKSGD

-1005 KAGTATVTATA
+1005 KAGKATITATA

-1023 EVTVEEPRTT
+1023 EVTVEEPQTT
-1033 VQITFDAAADLKAG
+1033 VQITFRAAADLKAG

-1057 QANAW
+1057 QGKGKIWN
-1062 KRAGGVRL
+1062 RAGGVR
-1070 AGADGSYTGTATV
+1070 
-1083 AKGHSVTARLVKVAA
+1083 
-1098 DGKTEWDKIGDVKAT
+1098 
-1113 ADSAKTVSLKWDEN
+1113 
-1127 AGKTV
+1127 
-1132 NVTINAAADL
+1132 
-1142 KAGETLYAVGDWGQA
+1142 
-1157 NAWKRAG
+1157 
-1164 GVKLAQSGSIY
+1164 LAQSGSIY

-1210 TADKTKSIGVA
+1210 TADKTKSIGVT

-1249 KLTMQARHLAEL
+1249 KLTMQAHHLAEL

-1306 IASVDITV
+1306 IASVDVTA

-1323 SVTITGDG
+1323 SVTIAGDG

-1423 KVIGSEQFQLTVREK
+1423 KVIGSEQFQLTAREK

-1462 FSKTTTGR
+1462 FSKKTTGR

>member
-1 MKARGNQ
+1 
-8 PDGREDM
+8 
-15 YSSTHWHAPTH
+15 
-26 EKIHAYHK
+26 
-34 KNTIWKKLAVSVA
+34 
-47 AVATAIGGVTVTT
+47 
-60 SAAQAA
+60 
-66 TNRDSYADTVENS
+66 
-79 TFQAARAKYG
+79 
-89 LAEQMSEGATL
+89 
-100 HAWEWS
+100 
-106 FKTIEQHIPEI
+106 
-117 AAAGYTSVQTEP
+117 
-129 ISAIHTGN
+129 
-137 KGKIFTEN
+137 
-145 WYYVY
+145 
-150 QPTDTTIG
+150 
-158 NWVMGSESDLKSLCA
+158 
-173 TAHKYGV
+173 
-180 RIIVDVVANHMTATW
+180 
-195 NAIADR
+195 
-201 WKKSDLYHHDCNDGD
+201 
-216 VQDYNNRYQVT
+216 
-227 HCKLLSLYDINTSKT
+227 
-242 ETANMMHDYLVQAVN
+242 
-257 DGVDGFR
+257 
-264 FDAAKHIELP
+264 
-274 NEYDGSQYWNIVLN
+274 
-288 NGAQFQY
+288 
-295 GEVLQDSISHDAD
+295 
-308 YAKLFANNSRH
+308 
-319 GGGVTASYYG
+319 
-329 VKLRG
+329 
-334 ALSSKNLNAG
+334 
-344 NLNNWDNAAGGNN
+344 
-357 LVSWVESHDNY
+357 
-368 SNKPDD
+368 
-374 YGASMKMSE
+374 
-383 WEMTMG
+383 
-389 WGVIGSRSQTM
+389 
-400 PLYFDRPVGSGGNQ
+400 
-414 PQFAEKS
+414 
-421 QLGDAGSDSWK
+421 
-432 DSQVVAVNH
+432 
-441 FRNKMNNA
+441 MNNA

-762 GAKTTKLTA
+762 GAKTIKLTA

-813 GKTASITVTVTGIPP
+813 GKSASITVTVTGVPP
-828 LDPVEKNTIYATKP
+828 LDPVGKNTIYATKP

-856 GATAANNAAWPGVK
+856 GATAANNAAWPGVE

-892 DLAKGAKVIFNDGG
+892 DLSKGAKVIFNDGG
-906 SQQYPGSREPGI
+906 SNQYPGSREPGI

-946 SVSISGSGVKD
+946 SVSISGPGVKD

-963 KGASLQLAAAVNPSN
+963 RNASLQLAATVSPGN
-978 ATDRAVSWKSSD
+978 ATDRTVAWKSGD

-1005 KAGTATVTATA
+1005 KAGKATITATA

-1023 EVTVEEPRTT
+1023 EVTVEEPQTT
-1033 VQITFDAAADLKAG
+1033 VQITFRASGVDLKSG

-1057 QANAW
+1057 QGKGKIWN
-1062 KRAGGVRL
+1062 RAGGVRL
-1070 AGADGSYTGTATV
+1070 VGADGSYTGTTTV
-1083 AKGHSVTARLVKVAA
+1083 AKGHSVTARLVKVTA
-1098 DGKTEWDKIGDVKAT
+1098 DGKTEWDRIGDVKAT
-1113 ADSAKTVSLKWDEN
+1113 ADSSKTVSLRWDEN

-1132 NVTINAAADL
+1132 GITINAAADL
-1142 KAGETLYAVGDWGQA
+1142 KSGETLYAVGDWGQGKGKIW
-1157 NAWKRAG
+1157 NRAG
-1164 GVKLAQSGSIY
+1164 GVRLAQSGSIY

-1210 TADKTKSIGVA
+1210 TADKTKSIGVT

-1249 KLTMQARHLAEL
+1249 KLTMQAHHLAEL

-1287 TVYAVQKGTAKVS
+1287 TVYAVQKGAAKVS

-1306 IASVDITV
+1306 IASVDVTV

-1323 SVTITGDG
+1323 SVTIAGDG

-1423 KVIGSEQFQLTVREK
+1423 KVIGSEQFQLTAREK

-1443 ANVEWSIPDTN
+1443 TNVEWSIPDTN

>member
-15 YSSTHWHAPTH
+15 HSSTHWHAPTH

-566 SYTTSEGASGSY
+566 SYTTSEGSSGSY
-578 QDGDTITIGAKTA
+578 QDGDTIAIGAKTA
-591 VNGTITLK
+591 VNGIITLK

-712 VDAAGLKIDG
+712 EDAAGLSIDG

-762 GAKTTKLTA
+762 GAKTIKLTA

-813 GKTASITVTVTGIPP
+813 GKSASITVTVTGVPP
-828 LDPVEKNTIYATKP
+828 LDPVGKNTIYATKP

-906 SQQYPGSREPGI
+906 SQQFPGSREPGI

-946 SVSISGSGVKD
+946 SVSISGPGVKD

-963 KGASLQLAAAVNPSN
+963 KGASLQLAATVSPGN
-978 ATDRAVSWKSSD
+978 ATDRTVAWKSGD

-1005 KAGTATVTATA
+1005 KAGKATITATA

-1057 QANAW
+1057 QGKGKIWN
-1062 KRAGGVRL
+1062 RAGGVR
-1070 AGADGSYTGTATV
+1070 
-1083 AKGHSVTARLVKVAA
+1083 
-1098 DGKTEWDKIGDVKAT
+1098 
-1113 ADSAKTVSLKWDEN
+1113 
-1127 AGKTV
+1127 
-1132 NVTINAAADL
+1132 
-1142 KAGETLYAVGDWGQA
+1142 
-1157 NAWKRAG
+1157 
-1164 GVKLAQSGSIY
+1164 LAQSGSIY

-1210 TADKTKSIGVA
+1210 TADKTKSIGVT

-1249 KLTMQARHLAEL
+1249 KLTMQAHHLAEL

-1287 TVYAVQKGTAKVS
+1287 TVYAVQKGAAKVS

-1423 KVIGSEQFQLTVREK
+1423 KVIGSEQFQLTAREK

-1454 LLMFINKG
+1454 LVMFINKG

-1572 DDTVATVDADGT
+1572 DGTVATVDADGT

>member
-15 YSSTHWHAPTH
+15 HSSTHWHAPTH

-129 ISAIHTGN
+129 ISAIHAGN

-762 GAKTTKLTA
+762 GAKTIKLTA

-813 GKTASITVTVTGIPP
+813 GKSASITVTVTGVPP
-828 LDPVEKNTIYATKP
+828 LDPVGKNTIYATKP

-856 GATAANNAAWPGVK
+856 GATAANNAAWPGVE
-870 MTATTASDGCRQA
+870 MTATTASDGCKQA

-892 DLAKGAKVIFNDGG
+892 DLSKGAKVIFNDGG
-906 SQQYPGSREPGI
+906 SNQYPGSREPGI

-946 SVSISGSGVKD
+946 SVSISGPGVKD

-963 KGASLQLAAAVNPSN
+963 RNASLQLAATVSPGN
-978 ATDRAVSWKSSD
+978 ATDRTVAWKSGD

-1005 KAGTATVTATA
+1005 KTGKATITATA

-1023 EVTVEEPRTT
+1023 EVTVEEPQTT

-1057 QANAW
+1057 QGKGKIWN
-1062 KRAGGVRL
+1062 RAGGVR
-1070 AGADGSYTGTATV
+1070 
-1083 AKGHSVTARLVKVAA
+1083 
-1098 DGKTEWDKIGDVKAT
+1098 
-1113 ADSAKTVSLKWDEN
+1113 
-1127 AGKTV
+1127 
-1132 NVTINAAADL
+1132 
-1142 KAGETLYAVGDWGQA
+1142 
-1157 NAWKRAG
+1157 
-1164 GVKLAQSGSIY
+1164 LAQSGSIY

-1210 TADKTKSIGVA
+1210 TADKTKSIGVT

-1249 KLTMQARHLAEL
+1249 KLTMQAHHLAEL

-1306 IASVDITV
+1306 IASVDVTV

-1323 SVTITGDG
+1323 SVTIAGDG

-1423 KVIGSEQFQLTVREK
+1423 KVIGSEQFQLTAREK

-1462 FSKTTTGR
+1462 FSKKTTGR

>member
-1 MKARGNQ
+1 
-8 PDGREDM
+8 M

-26 EKIHAYHK
+26 EKVHAYHK
-34 KNTIWKKLAVSVA
+34 KNTIWKKLAISVA

-89 LAEQMSEGATL
+89 LTEQMSEGATL

-201 WKKSDLYHHDCNDGD
+201 WRKSDLYHHDCNDGS

-242 ETANMMHDYLVQAVN
+242 EAANMMHDYLVQAVN

-274 NEYDGSQYWNIVLN
+274 DEYDGSQYWNIVLN

-319 GGGVTASYYG
+319 GGAVTASYYG

-400 PLYFDRPVGSGGNQ
+400 PLYFDRPVGSGGSQ

-432 DSQVVAVNH
+432 DPQVVAVNH

-566 SYTTSEGASGSY
+566 SYTTSEGGSGSY

-622 AVSIAYAKKPSN
+622 AVSVAYAKKPSN

-712 VDAAGLKIDG
+712 EDAAGLSIDG

-785 NEAVAKVASDGTVT
+785 NETVAKVASDGTVT

-856 GATAANNAAWPGVK
+856 GATAKNNAAWPGVK

-978 ATDRAVSWKSSD
+978 ATDRAVSWKSGD
-990 TAVATVDKA
+990 TAVATVDRT

-1023 EVTVEEPRTT
+1023 EVTVEEPETT

-1062 KRAGGVRL
+1062 KRAGGVKL

-1113 ADSAKTVSLKWDEN
+1113 ADSSKTVSLKWDEN

-1210 TADKTKSIGVA
+1210 TADKTKSIGVT

-1249 KLTMQARHLAEL
+1249 KLTMQAHHLAEL

-1306 IASVDITV
+1306 IASVDVTV

-1323 SVTITGDG
+1323 SVTIAGDG

-1423 KVIGSEQFQLTVREK
+1423 KVIGSEQFQLTAREK

-1562 QLPLWKELGG
+1562 QLPLWKEVGG
-1572 DDTVATVDADGT
+1572 DDAVATVDADGT

-1601 RYFQLTVVV
+1601 RYFTLTVVV

>member
-15 YSSTHWHAPTH
+15 HSSTHWHAPTH

-566 SYTTSEGASGSY
+566 SYTTSEGSSGSY
-578 QDGDTITIGAKTA
+578 QDGDTIAIGAKTA
-591 VNGTITLK
+591 VNGIITLK

-712 VDAAGLKIDG
+712 EDAAGLSIDG

-762 GAKTTKLTA
+762 GAKTIKLTA

-799 PVKAGTAKITAKAG
+799 PVKAGTARITAKSG
-813 GKTASITVTVTGIPP
+813 GKTASITVTVTGVPP
-828 LDPVEKNTIYATKP
+828 LDPVGKNTIYATKP

-906 SQQYPGSREPGI
+906 SNQYPGSREPGI

-946 SVSISGSGVKD
+946 SVSISGPGVKD

-963 KGASLQLAAAVNPSN
+963 RNASLQLAATVSPGN
-978 ATDRAVSWKSSD
+978 ATDRTVAWKSGD

-1005 KAGTATVTATA
+1005 KAGKATITATA

-1023 EVTVEEPRTT
+1023 EVTVEEPQTT

-1057 QANAW
+1057 QGKGKIWN
-1062 KRAGGVRL
+1062 RAGGVR
-1070 AGADGSYTGTATV
+1070 
-1083 AKGHSVTARLVKVAA
+1083 
-1098 DGKTEWDKIGDVKAT
+1098 
-1113 ADSAKTVSLKWDEN
+1113 
-1127 AGKTV
+1127 
-1132 NVTINAAADL
+1132 
-1142 KAGETLYAVGDWGQA
+1142 
-1157 NAWKRAG
+1157 
-1164 GVKLAQSGSIY
+1164 LAQSGSIY

-1210 TADKTKSIGVA
+1210 TADKTKSIGVT

-1249 KLTMQARHLAEL
+1249 KLTMQAHHLAEL

-1287 TVYAVQKGTAKVS
+1287 TVYAVQKGAAKVS

-1323 SVTITGDG
+1323 SVTIAGDG

-1423 KVIGSEQFQLTVREK
+1423 KVIGSEQFQLTAREK

>member
-15 YSSTHWHAPTH
+15 HSSTHWHAPTH

-566 SYTTSEGASGSY
+566 SYTTSEGSSGSY
-578 QDGDTITIGAKTA
+578 QDGDTIAIGAKTA
-591 VNGTITLK
+591 VNGIITLK

-712 VDAAGLKIDG
+712 EDAAGLSIDG

-762 GAKTTKLTA
+762 GAKTIKLTA

-813 GKTASITVTVTGIPP
+813 GKSASITVTVTGVPP
-828 LDPVEKNTIYATKP
+828 LDPVGKNTIYATKP

-892 DLAKGAKVIFNDGG
+892 DLSKDAKVIFNDGG
-906 SQQYPGSREPGI
+906 SQQFPGSREPGI

-946 SVSISGSGVKD
+946 SVSISGPGVKD

-963 KGASLQLAAAVNPSN
+963 KGASLQLAATVSPGN
-978 ATDRAVSWKSSD
+978 ATDRTVAWKSGD

-1005 KAGTATVTATA
+1005 KAGKATITATA

-1057 QANAW
+1057 QGKGKIWN
-1062 KRAGGVRL
+1062 RAGGVR
-1070 AGADGSYTGTATV
+1070 
-1083 AKGHSVTARLVKVAA
+1083 
-1098 DGKTEWDKIGDVKAT
+1098 
-1113 ADSAKTVSLKWDEN
+1113 
-1127 AGKTV
+1127 
-1132 NVTINAAADL
+1132 
-1142 KAGETLYAVGDWGQA
+1142 
-1157 NAWKRAG
+1157 
-1164 GVKLAQSGSIY
+1164 LAQSGSIY

-1210 TADKTKSIGVA
+1210 TADKTKSIGVT

-1249 KLTMQARHLAEL
+1249 KLTMQAHHLAEL

-1287 TVYAVQKGTAKVS
+1287 TVYAVQKGAAKVS

-1423 KVIGSEQFQLTVREK
+1423 KVIGSEQFQLTAREK

>member
-8 PDGREDM
+8 PDGGEDM
-15 YSSTHWHAPTH
+15 YSSTHWNAPSH
-26 EKIHAYHK
+26 ERTHAYHK

-47 AVATAIGGVTVTT
+47 AVATAIGGVTVTA
-60 SAAQAA
+60 SAAQAS
-66 TNRDSYADTVENS
+66 TNRDSYTDTVENA

-129 ISAIHTGN
+129 ISAIHSGG
-137 KGKIFTEN
+137 KGKVFTEN

-158 NWVMGSESDLKSLCA
+158 NWVMGSESDLKSLCD

-195 NAIADR
+195 NAISDR
-201 WKKSDLYHHDCNDGD
+201 WRKSEYYHHDCNDGD
-216 VQDYNNRYQVT
+216 VQDWNNRYQVT
-227 HCKLLSLYDINTSKT
+227 HCKLLGLYDINTENT
-242 ETANMMHDYLVQAVN
+242 DTANMMHDYLVQAVN

-274 NEYDGSQYWNIVLN
+274 GEYNNSQYWNIILN

-295 GEVLQDSISHDAD
+295 GEVLQDSISRDAD
-308 YAKLFANNSRH
+308 YASLFSKYSRY
-319 GGGVTASYYG
+319 GGGVTASSYG
-329 VKLRG
+329 INLRN
-334 ALSSKNLNAG
+334 ALGSKNLNAG
-344 NLNNWDNAAGGNN
+344 SLSNWNHSASASNLI
-357 LVSWVESHDNY
+357 SWVESHDNY
-368 SNKPDD
+368 SNSPND
-374 YGASMKMSE
+374 YGASSKMSE
-383 WEMTMG
+383 WQMTMG

-400 PLYFDRPVGSGGNQ
+400 PLYFDRPVDSGGSQ
-414 PQFAEKS
+414 AQFSEKT

-432 DSQVVAVNH
+432 DPQVVAVNH

-487 DKSLAGTETTLDDG
+487 DKPLAGIETTLDDG

-534 SNLASVSANPTG
+534 NNLASVSANPTG

-566 SYTTSEGASGSY
+566 SYTTSEGVSGSY

-622 AVSIAYAKKPSN
+622 AVSVAYAKKPSS

-705 PADTAEG
+705 PADTTEG

-813 GKTASITVTVTGIPP
+813 KATASITVTVTGVPP
-828 LDPVEKNTIYATKP
+828 LDPVGKNTIYATKP
-842 SGWGDLYAYVYTGD
+842 AGWGKMYAYVYTGD
-856 GATAANNAAWPGVK
+856 GATAASNAKWPGVE
-870 MTATTASDGCRQA
+870 MTATTATDGCRQA

-906 SQQYPGSREPGI
+906 SQQFPGSREPGI

-946 SVSISGSGVKD
+946 SVSISGPGVKA

-963 KGASLQLAAAVNPSN
+963 KGASLQLTATVNPSN
-978 ATDRAVSWKSSD
+978 ATDRTVAWKSSN
-990 TAVATVDKA
+990 TAVATVAD

-1005 KAGTATVTATA
+1005 KAGTAA
-1016 GGKSASV
+1016 
-1023 EVTVEEPRTT
+1023 
-1033 VQITFDAAADLKAG
+1033 I
-1047 ETLYAVGDWG
+1047 
-1057 QANAW
+1057 
-1062 KRAGGVRL
+1062 
-1070 AGADGSYTGTATV
+1070 
-1083 AKGHSVTARLVKVAA
+1083 
-1098 DGKTEWDKIGDVKAT
+1098 
-1113 ADSAKTVSLKWDEN
+1113 
-1127 AGKTV
+1127 
-1132 NVTINAAADL
+1132 
-1142 KAGETLYAVGDWGQA
+1142 
-1157 NAWKRAG
+1157 
-1164 GVKLAQSGSIY
+1164 
-1175 TGTAKV
+1175 
-1181 DRNHAMTFRLIKVDA
+1181 
-1196 SGRTTWDPTTDRKT
+1196 
-1210 TADKTKSIGVA
+1210 
-1221 WSINKVNEDG
+1221 
-1231 SIPDGN
+1231 
-1237 EFYITGKGVENG
+1237 
-1249 KLTMQARHLAEL
+1249 
-1261 NLVGASTS
+1261 
-1269 DKVTWWSDSAAVA
+1269 
-1282 VSGTG
+1282 
-1287 TVYAVQKGTAKVS
+1287 
-1300 AKVGTK
+1300 
-1306 IASVDITV
+1306 
-1314 EDNSVNKVS
+1314 
-1323 SVTITGDG
+1323 
-1331 VSNGKLSIVAGK
+1331 
-1343 NIQLNAT
+1343 
-1350 VLPENATNKTVSW
+1350 
-1363 TSSNSS
+1363 
-1369 VVNVMGTGV
+1369 
-1378 LTTAKA
+1378 TAKA
-1384 GTATITA
+1384 GSKTAT
-1391 TADGVSAKVAVT
+1391 VT
-1403 VTAAPNPF
+1403 VTVTEESSSLTIVGSTHSVAPETTQFTVKGLPADANTNQITWSVSGSNLTGTNNP
-1411 NDDIVIAGAESG
+1411 
-1423 KVIGSEQFQLTVREK
+1423 
-1438 DGSSF
+1438 
-1443 ANVEWSIPDTN
+1443 
-1454 LLMFINKG
+1454 
-1462 FSKTTTGR
+1462 GR
-1470 TVGLKA
+1470 TFKV
-1476 QYDLSRH
+1476 
-1483 DYVDT
+1483 
-1488 VISVKATR
+1488 
-1496 TDGTVL
+1496 
-1502 TAQKKISVGGS
+1502 
-1513 DSVSDSDPLDSLTP
+1513 
-1527 SADGLTKTGDNEYT
+1527 
-1541 ITIPAGSS
+1541 
-1549 KHVSVTA
+1549 
-1556 LPSNAR
+1556 
-1562 QLPLWKELGG
+1562 
-1572 DDTVATVDADGT
+1572 
-1584 IYAHKAGT
+1584 
-1592 FATSANNYN
+1592 
-1601 RYFQLTVVV
+1601 
-1610 E
+1610 